1 MKIKWDN
8 DCVGFIIQHNSN
20 NYKWNRWF
28 ALVKHTL
35 WVLVTSR
42 VWISVTLWTVACQAP
57 LSMGFSRQEYWSGL
71 PFPSPGVFPTQESNP
86 GLLHCRQILYQLSYN
101 GSLSGTWTS
110 SKSITEE
117 GNTVSHIPGPWIRT
131 HCNTIPGWF
140 VWPLKFEHTA
150 LKRYIPKRSSRLPKT

>member
-1 MKIKWDN
+1 MDTICDSEDKAGLRIN
-8 DCVGFIIQHNSN
+8 VLTIVSASVVLSGGGGG
-20 NYKWNRWF
+20 
-28 ALVKHTL
+28 
-35 WVLVTSR
+35 LVTKPCP
-42 VWISVTLWTVACQAP
+42 TLLTPWTVAHQAP
-57 LSMGFSRQEYWSGL
+57 LSRGVSRQEYWSGL
-71 PFPSPGVFPTQESNP
+71 PFPSPGVFPAQQSNP

-140 VWPLKFEHTA
+140 VWLLKFEHTA